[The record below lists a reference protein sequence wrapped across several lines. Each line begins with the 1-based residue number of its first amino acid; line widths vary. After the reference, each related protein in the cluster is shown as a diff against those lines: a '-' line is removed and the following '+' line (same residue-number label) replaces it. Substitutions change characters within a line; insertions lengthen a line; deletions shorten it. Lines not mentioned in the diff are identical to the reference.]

1 MSRKQRGVAHGVL
14 LAMVLDEPLA
24 RLGAAQAGELLFALQ
39 PGANLVRVGMSLYG
53 DGADVLFVSC
63 LPCVPSFNDG
73 PL

>member
-24 RLGAAQAGELLFALQ
+24 CLGAAQAGEFFLALQ
-39 PGANLVRVGMSLYG
+39 PGADFVRVGMGLDG
-53 DGADVLFVSC
+53 DGADMLLVSC